1 MALRLLATFPF
12 IDVSG
17 NMPVDMTVRY
27 WYPGVGLLCS
37 GHFAEYSSSGV
48 HVVTLDGVCRKRMS
62 TNRTWSWWPSR
73 QRMLWMSGG
82 YERMF
87 EPKVFAEQQT
97 HPDDHM
103 EDGIGSSYVKLL
115 DRRVFINLNKVYHIM
130 FGDVNETQVAES
142 DTLPVTNPTVRP
154 GRSDKDIWCPGTV
167 LGNGAGCFY
176 DTETRKIVSPV
187 YNIGMECEGL
197 VYVPEFNVLVSGHNV
212 EASPPDEPWQL
223 FLKIWSFE
231 VNPTQ
236 LLPVEVHD
244 GVPKSGQVVTYRTR
258 LLGDQDDPAEGEF
271 VSWLVEGKGLLLDYQ
286 TKTDADGY
294 AFARV
299 QYLVG
304 ETGESKVL
312 ARVAC

>member
-1 MALRLLATFPF
+1 
-12 IDVSG
+12 
-17 NMPVDMTVRY
+17 
-27 WYPGVGLLCS
+27 
-37 GHFAEYSSSGV
+37 
-48 HVVTLDGVCRKRMS
+48 
-62 TNRTWSWWPSR
+62 
-73 QRMLWMSGG
+73 
-82 YERMF
+82 
-87 EPKVFAEQQT
+87 
-97 HPDDHM
+97 
-103 EDGIGSSYVKLL
+103 
-115 DRRVFINLNKVYHIM
+115 
-130 FGDVNETQVAES
+130 
-142 DTLPVTNPTVRP
+142 
-154 GRSDKDIWCPGTV
+154 
-167 LGNGAGCFY
+167 
-176 DTETRKIVSPV
+176 
-187 YNIGMECEGL
+187 
-197 VYVPEFNVLVSGHNV
+197 VLVSGHNV